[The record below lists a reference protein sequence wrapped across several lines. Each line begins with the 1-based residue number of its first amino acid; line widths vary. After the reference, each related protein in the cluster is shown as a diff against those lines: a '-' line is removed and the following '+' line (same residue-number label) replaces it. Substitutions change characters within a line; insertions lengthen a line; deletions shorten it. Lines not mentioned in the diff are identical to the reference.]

1 MKTEIKLGSAIL
13 LAVLALPCTLPVH
26 AATPREQGGGEAL
39 RKMQY
44 MMQKLST
51 EKSALE
57 QENLRLAEELKKAQS
72 ELETARS
79 KHDKTEQA
87 RVSVQVRNEALLE
100 RVRSDSERIT
110 DLRAVHGKEL
120 GDARADIQLL
130 NKAVQERE
138 TWINDCQAKNDNL
151 YKVNAE
157 LLDHYRKKGVWSAL
171 KQGEPVTGIGS
182 VRVEN
187 VVQDYQFRLEDLR
200 TVKFESGDG
209 RKQSSADGK

>member
-1 MKTEIKLGSAIL
+1 MKTVNKLGSAIL
-13 LAVLALPCTLPVH
+13 LAVLVLPCAFAV
-26 AATPREQGGGEAL
+26 TPREQGGGDAV

-44 MMQKLST
+44 MMQQLSAA
-51 EKSALE
+51 KAGLE
-57 QENLRLAEELKKAQS
+57 QDNLRLSEALKPAQS
-72 ELETARS
+72 ELDATRL
-79 KHDKTEQA
+79 KQDKTEQA
-87 RVSVQVRNEALLE
+87 RVSVQARNEVLLE

-138 TWINDCQAKNDNL
+138 TWINDCHAKNEAL
-151 YKVNAE
+151 YKANAE
-157 LLDHYRKKGVWSAL
+157 LLDNYRKKGVWSSI